1 MLTNNKKLKEILKQ
15 NSKLGWVFKLGSTH
29 IKGVHTTG
37 RTVTISRTPGD
48 GRAIANINRD
58 LIV

>member
-1 MLTNNKKLKEILKQ
+1 MLTNNKKLREILKQ
-15 NSKLGWVFKLGSTH
+15 KSKLGWMFKLGSTH

-48 GRAIANINRD
+48 RRAIANINRD
-58 LIV
+58 LSV